1 MEDRTPEKSE
11 PSQNYENHNKEV
23 SITINNKSHNILK
36 QTQKLLSIVDV
47 NFESKKKEILDSPRS
62 LEACRQL
69 GILPDELYFQDFET
83 FLRMNPEVIGLP
95 KDIQKIRFDN
105 IDKYRKDTIKMVKA
119 QRDLIIKKEKEK
131 YQNECTN
138 ANYETS
144 NNININENNIVE
156 NKQMY
161 NLDDQLN
168 NIITKEKKNLEKLKR
183 RQKNEIE
190 AEIET
195 KIKSEMI
202 IQKAELKEKRLQ
214 EMNEKIK
221 EKMEEKAKKEEEE
234 RIKKEKRREEDLK
247 KKISKQE
254 MENKRKHDIEEKRLK
269 EIQEQQE
276 KMKAQE
282 IKKRKEEKLKVEKR
296 REAALSHLKEIE
308 IENIEKQKK
317 MELKEKERKDF
328 QENQKKKKKLEQEK
342 KKEEYAKR
350 LQQSKLTIEENLEK
364 IRQNIE
370 LKQLMT
376 LRRFNNIMEER
387 VINLKKQQEKNRK
400 KYEEIHNQLKKM
412 KKLQEKKNEETLK
425 RQRRIE
431 LKALKN
437 EQLRNDKIIEK
448 SKSQN
453 TLYLQTR
460 NRRNFCMK
468 KLEEK
473 FDKLNKDMEEKQ
485 IKLDKERIKK
495 LYDVSL
501 KQEEEFIK
509 QYQKKQMIIRLDRI
523 NQYKT
528 EKRMEEIFE
537 KEQKLED
544 FKKKKRELIENK
556 ARLTSGMEKE
566 KQLLITKFE
575 NTFKKKN
582 KVDVRIVKELFPEDE
597 ELYKRIKKM
606 TDKMNKTGINFNRI
620 NFSGIDKSK
629 TRDKIEQ

>member
-23 SITINNKSHNILK
+23 SITMNNKNHNILK
-36 QTQKLLSIVDV
+36 QTQKLLSILDV

-168 NIITKEKKNLEKLKR
+168 SIITKEKKNLEKLKR

-202 IQKAELKEKRLQ
+202 TQKAELKEKRIQ

-247 KKISKQE
+247 KKMAKQE

-317 MELKEKERKDF
+317 MELKEKERKDY
-328 QENQKKKKKLEQEK
+328 QETQKKKKKLEQEK

-425 RQRRIE
+425 RQKRLE

-460 NRRNFCMK
+460 NRRNVCMK

-485 IKLDKERIKK
+485 IKLDKEKIKK

-509 QYQKKQMIIRLDRI
+509 QYQKKQAIIRLDRI

-566 KQLLITKFE
+566 KQLLISKFE

-629 TRDKIEQ
+629 TKEKIEQ